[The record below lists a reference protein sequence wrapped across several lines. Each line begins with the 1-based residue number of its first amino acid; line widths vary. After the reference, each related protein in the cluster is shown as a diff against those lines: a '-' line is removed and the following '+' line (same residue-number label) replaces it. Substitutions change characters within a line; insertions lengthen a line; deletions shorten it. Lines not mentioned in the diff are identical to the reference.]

1 MMKRKYLHIAMHVA
15 MNEFY
20 DENNASERLIQ
31 LLSDTDPYIF
41 DGSEMADLAIQDDF
55 NKSMDRQNI
64 GEEVDAKTGYNA
76 VKTFLSD
83 EYVYY
88 SQIFPD
94 EKAEA
99 FDKLFS
105 KYTLDEW
112 QEIYDDVVDYEKN
125 DRKS

>member
-1 MMKRKYLHIAMHVA
+1 MHVA

-20 DENNASERLIQ
+20 VENNASERLIQ

-55 NKSMDRQNI
+55 NKSMERQNI
-64 GEEVDAKTGYNA
+64 GEEVDAKTAYNA
-76 VKTFLSD
+76 VKNFLSD

-125 DRKS
+125 GRKS

>member
-64 GEEVDAKTGYNA
+64 GEEVDAKTAYNA
-76 VKTFLSD
+76 VKNFLSD